1 VAPLTSTP
9 APGANLRRAAR
20 QLGALNGA
28 IGLGLAIASAK
39 GLNELAHRQFST
51 GTWTLVAVLGSRW
64 LLALLMDEWSELA
77 SRQIR
82 DHWRANLLAHFL
94 RPRRQGER
102 GRGDLALAVE
112 RASDGPG
119 LLQLQASA
127 QAGILGIAVIFW
139 AAGWLCCLI
148 AVALLLL
155 SVPLYLRAGRR
166 SEALS
171 RDYHERRSFLEAR
184 QLEIL
189 HHTPELRALGAV
201 DYGADEIA
209 AISDSEHHLAMR
221 AIRVALGSSL
231 VTEFLS
237 GVSVG
242 LVAMVVG
249 FGLLGGRLSLF
260 HALVAVLVTGEL
272 FLHVRRYG
280 AEFHRREEA
289 EAALALLDIEE
300 PPPGRFFEALIVAH
314 NLVSLPDARPVTL
327 NVDAGNRI
335 LVSGPSGSGKT
346 TLLYTLLGWRDPLEG
361 TLQRSHVR
369 VGVVSVESELLSA
382 SLWDNLT
389 LGVAIEE
396 DVVREQ
402 LRLLGL
408 LGERFSDME
417 LSLLPDG
424 RGLSDGERV
433 RLVLARCLLANPKLV
448 VLDDVAGVLDAQN
461 RTLVAR
467 ALSERREL
475 AIIEATVDRPL
486 MGYFSKRIDLT
497 R

>member
-1 VAPLTSTP
+1 
-9 APGANLRRAAR
+9 
-20 QLGALNGA
+20 LNGA

-300 PPPGRFFEALIVAH
+300 PPPGRFFEALIV
-314 NLVSLPDARPVTL
+314 
-327 NVDAGNRI
+327 NRI